1 MKVTTKAVYQMHDD
15 GSLELLEEQ
24 SHEYEGPV
32 AKCFGGDSDTSSETT
47 NVVETNQSA
56 IETIESGALGI
67 SSLGDVDLE
76 IQTTDL
82 GAVQG
87 AFDFTQNFA
96 DSAFDFANDAQS
108 QAADISEGALET
120 SQRALATVATG
131 GQSDLAGIN
140 SRTII
145 FVVAGLAAIVLL
157 PVLLRRK

>member
-15 GSLELLEEQ
+15 GSFELLEEE
-24 SHEYEGPV
+24 SHHYEGPV
-32 AKCFGGDSDTSSETT
+32 AKCFGGDSETRSETT
-47 NVVETNQSA
+47 NIVETNQSA
-56 IETIESGALGI
+56 IESVSGGIGI
-67 SSLGDVDLE
+67 SSLGDVSLE
-76 IQTTDL
+76 LETTDL

-96 DSAFDFANDAQS
+96 DSAFGFANDAQA
-108 QAADISEGALET
+108 QAADISERAVET
-120 SQRALATVATG
+120 SQRALATVTTG

-140 SRTII
+140 SRTIA